1 MRKTVKHVTNGKV
14 AAKRN
19 HQLSKS
25 VALVALLFSLL
36 SSSIQPSDAS
46 TKTSIESEVESIQK
60 KYSAENEAWIRKI
73 RASKTK
79 AEESKLL
86 LLSPTMT
93 KYVPRMTTLMK
104 SAPKDPGAGA
114 AALWLVTAAENPAQA
129 HDAIG
134 ILQKYHLR
142 SKTMDDAITFLWFTR
157 IPEVKDLLKAY
168 IAQQPNKTLKT
179 TATFSLAKMFA
190 EENATAEAIKLFEE
204 VARNGKDIPERKNS
218 VRTLE
223 EAANSHLF
231 ELRNL
236 LVGKKAPDIQGMDV
250 FGKQFKLSDFAGKVI
265 MLDFFGF
272 W

>member
-1 MRKTVKHVTNGKV
+1 MNHLAKGIVV
-14 AAKRN
+14 AIERN
-19 HQLSKS
+19 HQLLKP
-25 VALVALLFSLL
+25 VAVVALLVSLM
-36 SSSIQPSDAS
+36 SSPIQPSNAS
-46 TKTSIESEVESIQK
+46 SKTSIESEVESIQK

-73 RASKTK
+73 RACKSK

-86 LLSPTMT
+86 PLSPTMT
-93 KYVPRMTTLMK
+93 KYVPRMTLLMK
-104 SAPKDPGAGA
+104 SAPKDPGAGT

-134 ILQKYHLR
+134 VLKKYHLR
-142 SKTMDDAITFLWFTR
+142 SKAMDDAITFLWFTR
-157 IPEVKDLLKAY
+157 IPELKDLLKAY

-190 EENATAEAIKLFEE
+190 EENAPAEAIKLFEE

-231 ELRNL
+231 ELKNL
-236 LVGKKAPDIQGMDV
+236 IIGKKAPDIQGTDV